1 MAYELRHKIWFP
13 NRGTCGESLL
23 GITPS
28 SQYVYKEE
36 EIKAYKG
43 SMTLMSTALLHVS
56 DQVTEKS
63 ATLVAMTGTDES
75 YTDGKNIVIGT
86 NPMNEH
92 SDLYKAMDILMGLAC
107 HESCHCAYTD
117 FDDYSL
123 DKVMEY
129 PIGKWLSNLYEDE
142 CIEEMLINKNKQW
155 AFFLDS
161 VLSHYFSYAKMMP
174 QIKKATLSDTTINWA
189 QVMLLAM
196 VRQPQLQT
204 WFPKDWLDTL
214 GPMIDEIYEEVIVK
228 INNPSFFAYSPTS
241 TVNKATIA
249 TIEIMKKYISDD
261 MLNKEVN
268 QKMGMLGNSSSEAS
282 SNKQFGPSKSTK
294 EREKAAKSARMKV
307 ANGTKNKVGKAQEK
321 IAQENKNEDGP
332 GTGSTIKSSGL
343 LDGGNSIIGAAK
355 SNDTDKKR
363 YDMIKSRLSE
373 EIAIAKKIIIPNDRK
388 IEYEMDKFHRNG
400 QLISSHIVQ
409 AIQGVNCVYQRKVVK
424 RSDDK
429 TNPKY
434 ALVLAL
440 DESRSMM
447 SKSLIGNGETTT
459 FEESTKVAITMYEAM
474 KDFPN
479 IDLYIYG
486 HGDNI
491 VKYVTPK
498 EKSPYRLAARKIQY
512 GQNEAISYDAIYRDV
527 RLQTSKP
534 ILFFNITDCNYLAC
548 RENIVK
554 IVEKMKKN
562 NCIVSL
568 MTILNSC
575 YLDFNDKGIMSFND
589 ELYGKD
595 DWIHLDNN
603 TSSKDPLKEGLR
615 QLSKIFRKNLNK
627 YRR

>member
-36 EIKAYKG
+36 EIKAYRQ
-43 SMTLMSTALLHVS
+43 SMALMSTALLHVS
-56 DQVTEKS
+56 DQVTDNS
-63 ATLVAMTGTDES
+63 ATLVAMTGSDQS
-75 YTDGKNIVIGT
+75 YTDGKNIVVGT

-92 SDLYKAMDILMGLAC
+92 NGDLYKGMDILMGLAC

-142 CIEEMLINKNKQW
+142 CIEEMLIKKHKQW

-161 VLSHYFSYAKMMP
+161 VLSHYFSYEKMKVQM
-174 QIKKATLSDTTINWA
+174 KKATLSGTTINWA
-189 QVMLLAM
+189 QVMLLTM
-196 VRQPQLQT
+196 VRQPGLSR

-214 GPMIDEIYEEVIVK
+214 GPMLDEIYDEVIVK

-241 TVNKATIA
+241 TVNKATMA

-261 MLNKEVN
+261 MLNKEIN
-268 QKMGMLGNSSSEAS
+268 IKMGMIGNSSSEAS
-282 SNKQFGPSKSTK
+282 SNKQFGSNKSNK
-294 EREKAAKSARMKV
+294 EREKAAKSARMKIDS
-307 ANGTKNKVGKAQEK
+307 GIKNKLDKAKEK
-321 IAQENKNEDGP
+321 IAEEVKDKDGN
-332 GTGSTIKSSGL
+332 TNKSSGL
-343 LDGGNSIIGAAK
+343 LEGGANSIGAAK
-355 SNDTDKKR
+355 SNNTDKTR
-363 YDMIKSRLSE
+363 YNTIKSHLSE

-388 IEYEMDKFHRNG
+388 IEYVMDKFHRNG
-400 QLISSHIVQ
+400 QLISSHLAQ
-409 AIQGVNCVYQRKVVK
+409 AIQGVNSVYQRRVIK

-440 DESRSMM
+440 DESGSMIT
-447 SKSLIGNGETTT
+447 KSLMSDNLTT
-459 FEESTKVAITMYEAM
+459 FEESTKVAIVMYEAM
-474 KDFPN
+474 KDFPD
-479 IDLYIYG
+479 IDIYIYG

-498 EKSPYRLAARKIQY
+498 DKNPYRLASRKIQHS
-512 GQNEAISYDAIYRDV
+512 QNEAISYDAIYRDV
-527 RLQTSKP
+527 RLQTNKP

-568 MTILNSC
+568 MTILNYYYS
-575 YLDFNDKGIMSFND
+575 DFNDKGIMQFND
-589 ELYGKD
+589 KLYGKD
-595 DWIHLDNN
+595 DWIHLDTK
-603 TSSKDPLKEGLR
+603 TSMKEGLK
-615 QLSKIFRKNLNK
+615 QLARIFRKNLNK

>member
-28 SQYVYKEE
+28 SQYMYKEE
-36 EIKAYKG
+36 EIKAYKQ
-43 SMTLMSTALLHVS
+43 SMALMSTALLHVS
-56 DQVTEKS
+56 DQVTENS
-63 ATLVAMTGTDES
+63 ATLVAMTGSDES

-142 CIEEMLINKNKQW
+142 CIEEMLIKSHKQW
-155 AFFLDS
+155 AFFLDA
-161 VLSHYFSYAKMMP
+161 VLSHYFSYDKMMS
-174 QIKKATLSDTTINWA
+174 QIKKATLSGTTINWA
-189 QVMLLAM
+189 QVMLLTM
-196 VRQPQLQT
+196 VRQPELSKR
-204 WFPKDWLDTL
+204 FPKDWLDKL
-214 GPMIDEIYEEVIVK
+214 GPMLDEIYEEVIVK
-228 INNPSFFAYSPTS
+228 INNPSFFAYSPTY

-249 TIEIMKKYISDD
+249 TIEIMKKYISDN
-261 MLNKEVN
+261 MINKEIN
-268 QKMGMLGNSSSEAS
+268 MKMGMLGNSSSEAS
-282 SNKQFGPSKSTK
+282 SNKQFGPNKSNK

-307 ANGTKNKVGKAQEK
+307 ATGTKNKSEKAKEK
-321 IAQENKNEDGP
+321 IAEETKDKDGNTNK
-332 GTGSTIKSSGL
+332 STGL
-343 LDGGNSIIGAAK
+343 LEGGSNSIGAAK
-355 SNDTDKKR
+355 SNDTDKMR
-363 YDMIKSRLSE
+363 YNNIKSHLSE

-400 QLISSHIVQ
+400 QLISSHLAQ
-409 AIQGVNCVYQRKVVK
+409 AIQGVNCVYQRRVVK

-440 DESRSMM
+440 DESGSMIT
-447 SKSLIGNGETTT
+447 KSLVSKEETTT
-459 FEESTKVAITMYEAM
+459 FEESTKIAIVMYEAM
-474 KDFPN
+474 KDFPD

-498 EKSPYRLAARKIQY
+498 EKNPYRLAARKMQRS
-512 GQNEAISYDAIYRDV
+512 QNEAISYDAIYRDV
-527 RLQTSKP
+527 RLQTNKP

-548 RENIVK
+548 RDNIVK
-554 IVEKMKKN
+554 IVDKMKKN

-568 MTILNSC
+568 MTIYNYC
-575 YLDFNDKGIMSFND
+575 YSDFNDKGIISFND

-595 DWIHLDNN
+595 DWVHLDNK
-603 TSSKDPLKEGLR
+603 TSMREGFK
-615 QLSKIFRKNLNK
+615 QLAKIFRKNLNK
-627 YRR
+627 YKR

>member
-36 EIKAYKG
+36 EIKAYRQ
-43 SMTLMSTALLHVS
+43 SMALMSTALLHVS
-56 DQVTEKS
+56 DQVTDNS
-63 ATLVAMTGTDES
+63 ATLVAMTGSDQS
-75 YTDGKNIVIGT
+75 YTDGKNIVVGT

-92 SDLYKAMDILMGLAC
+92 NGDLYKGMDILMGLAC

-142 CIEEMLINKNKQW
+142 CIEEMLIKKHKQW

-161 VLSHYFSYAKMMP
+161 VLSHYFSYEKMKVQM
-174 QIKKATLSDTTINWA
+174 KKATLSGTTINWT
-189 QVMLLAM
+189 QVMLLTM
-196 VRQPQLQT
+196 VRQPGLSR

-214 GPMIDEIYEEVIVK
+214 GPMLDEIYDEVIVK

-241 TVNKATIA
+241 TVNKATMA

-261 MLNKEVN
+261 MLNKEIN
-268 QKMGMLGNSSSEAS
+268 MKMGMIGNSSSEAS
-282 SNKQFGPSKSTK
+282 SNKQFGSNKSNK
-294 EREKAAKSARMKV
+294 EREKAAKSARMKIDS
-307 ANGTKNKVGKAQEK
+307 GIKNKLDKAKEK
-321 IAQENKNEDGP
+321 IAEEVKDKDGN
-332 GTGSTIKSSGL
+332 TNKSSGL
-343 LDGGNSIIGAAK
+343 LEGGANSIGAAK
-355 SNDTDKKR
+355 SNNTDKTR
-363 YDMIKSRLSE
+363 YNTIKSHLSE

-400 QLISSHIVQ
+400 QLISSHLAQ
-409 AIQGVNCVYQRKVVK
+409 AIQGVNSVYQRRVIK

-434 ALVLAL
+434 VLVLAL
-440 DESRSMM
+440 DESGSMIT
-447 SKSLIGNGETTT
+447 KSLMSDNLTT
-459 FEESTKVAITMYEAM
+459 FEESTKVAIVMYEAM
-474 KDFPN
+474 KDFPD
-479 IDLYIYG
+479 IDIYIYG

-498 EKSPYRLAARKIQY
+498 DKNPYRLASRKIQHS
-512 GQNEAISYDAIYRDV
+512 QNEAISYDAIYRDV
-527 RLQTSKP
+527 RLQTNKP

-568 MTILNSC
+568 MTILNYYYS
-575 YLDFNDKGIMSFND
+575 DFNDKGIMQFND
-589 ELYGKD
+589 KLYGKD
-595 DWIHLDNN
+595 DWIHLDTK
-603 TSSKDPLKEGLR
+603 TSMKEGLK
-615 QLSKIFRKNLNK
+615 QLARIFRKNLNK

>member
-1 MAYELRHKIWFP
+1 MAYELRHKIWFS

-36 EIKAYKG
+36 EIKVYRQ
-43 SMTLMSTALLHVS
+43 SMALMSTALLHVS
-56 DQVTEKS
+56 DQVTDNS
-63 ATLVAMTGTDES
+63 ATLIAMTGSDQS
-75 YTDGKNIVIGT
+75 YTDGKNIVVGI

-92 SDLYKAMDILMGLAC
+92 NNDLYKGMDILMGLAC

-142 CIEEMLINKNKQW
+142 CIEEMLIKKNKQW

-161 VLSHYFSYAKMMP
+161 VLSHYFSYEKMNV
-174 QIKKATLSDTTINWA
+174 QIKKATLSGTTINWA
-189 QVMLLAM
+189 QVMLLTM
-196 VRQPQLQT
+196 VRQPELSR

-214 GPMIDEIYEEVIVK
+214 GPMLDDIYEEVIVK

-241 TVNKATIA
+241 TVNKAAIA

-261 MLNKEVN
+261 MLNKEIN

-282 SNKQFGPSKSTK
+282 SNKQFGSNKSNK

-307 ANGTKNKVGKAQEK
+307 ANGTKSKLDKAKEK
-321 IAQENKNEDGP
+321 ILEETKDEDGN
-332 GTGSTIKSSGL
+332 TNKSSGL
-343 LDGGNSIIGAAK
+343 LEGGASSIGAAK
-355 SNDTDKKR
+355 SNESDKTR
-363 YDMIKSRLSE
+363 YNTIKSHLTE

-400 QLISSHIVQ
+400 QLISSHLAQ
-409 AIQGVNCVYQRKVVK
+409 AIQGVNSVYQRRVIK

-440 DESRSMM
+440 DESGSMI
-447 SKSLIGNGETTT
+447 SKSLMSKGLTT
-459 FEESTKVAITMYEAM
+459 FEESTKIAIVMYEAM
-474 KDFPN
+474 KDFPD

-498 EKSPYRLAARKIQY
+498 EKNPYRLASRKMQRS
-512 GQNEAISYDAIYRDV
+512 QNEAISYDAIYRDV
-527 RLQTSKP
+527 RLQTNKP
-534 ILFFNITDCNYLAC
+534 ILFFNITDSNYLAC

-554 IVEKMKKN
+554 IVDKMKKN
-562 NCIVSL
+562 NCIASL
-568 MTILNSC
+568 MTIMNYC
-575 YLDFNDKGIMSFND
+575 YSDFNDKGIMEFND
-589 ELYGKD
+589 KLYGKD
-595 DWIHLDNN
+595 DWIHLDAK
-603 TSSKDPLKEGLR
+603 TSLREGFK
-615 QLSKIFRKNLNK
+615 QLARIFRKNLNK

>member
-1 MAYELRHKIWFP
+1 MAYTLTHKIWFP
-13 NRGTCGESLL
+13 NRGTCSESLL

-28 SQYVYKEE
+28 SQFVYKEE
-36 EIKAYKG
+36 EIKAYKK
-43 SMTLMSTALLHVS
+43 SMALMSTALLHVS
-56 DQVTEKS
+56 DQVTDNS
-63 ATLVAMTGTDES
+63 ATLVAMAETDQS

-92 SDLYKAMDILMGLAC
+92 DNLYKAMDILIGLAC

-123 DKVMEY
+123 DKVMQY

-142 CIEEMLINKNKQW
+142 CIEEMLIKKHKQW

-161 VLSHYFSYAKMMP
+161 VLSHYFSYEKMMV
-174 QIKKATLSDTTINWA
+174 QTKKAVLSESLVNYA
-189 QVMLLAM
+189 QVMLLVM
-196 VRQPQLQT
+196 VRQPDLSK

-214 GPMIDEIYEEVIVK
+214 GPMLDEIYENVIVK

-241 TVNKATIA
+241 TVNKATIE
-249 TIEIMKKYISDD
+249 TIEIMKKYISDN
-261 MLNKEVN
+261 MLSKKVN
-268 QKMGMLGNSSSEAS
+268 QKMGMIGNSSSEACS
-282 SNKQFGPSKSTK
+282 SKQFGANKSSK
-294 EREKAAKSARMKV
+294 ERGKAAKAARNQVTK
-307 ANGTKNKVGKAQEK
+307 GTKNKVDKAKEK
-321 IAQENKNEDGP
+321 ISEELKDNDATTKK
-332 GTGSTIKSSGL
+332 TTGL
-343 LDGGNSIIGAAK
+343 LEGGKESIGAAK
-355 SNDTDKKR
+355 FNDADKNR
-363 YDMIKSRLSE
+363 YNAIKSHLSE
-373 EIAIAKKIIIPNDRK
+373 EIAVAKKIIIPNDRK

-400 QLISSHIVQ
+400 QLISSHLAQ

-424 RSDDK
+424 MSNDK

-440 DESRSMM
+440 DESGSMI
-447 SKSLIGNGETTT
+447 SKSLMTEGETT
-459 FEESTKVAITMYEAM
+459 FSESTKIAIVMYEAM
-474 KDFPN
+474 KDFPD

-498 EKSPYRLAARKIQY
+498 EKNPYRLAARKMQRS
-512 GQNEAISYDAIYRDV
+512 QNEAISYDTIYRDV
-527 RLQTSKP
+527 RLQTNKP
-534 ILFFNITDCNYLAC
+534 ILFFNITDSNYLAC

-554 IVEKMKKN
+554 IVDNMKKN

-568 MTILNSC
+568 MTILNYC
-575 YLDFNDKGIMSFND
+575 YTDFGDKRIIDFND

-595 DWIHLDNN
+595 DWIHLDSK
-603 TSSKDPLKEGLR
+603 TSMKDGLK
-615 QLSKIFRKNLNK
+615 QLAKIFRKNLNK